1 MAASKFIRHD
11 TIKSLKRN
19 LRQKEY
25 IGIRD
30 RIRAIIMIMKDYPY
44 REIADNLGY
53 SIQWVKKLAVDY
65 TDRGFEGLVMGVRGG
80 SQSLLNPDQ
89 YMELFRI
96 ILEGPGEGDLLSR
109 YRINDLIKIVKD
121 KWGIEYSVGGMHKL
135 LKRMKFSHI
144 TTRPQ
149 NPKND
154 PAVMEIWKKKPK
166 NSLTRKRK
174 STGAL
179 KSGSKMK
186 RGSGKKA

>member
-11 TIKSLKRN
+11 TIKSLKKK
-19 LRQKEY
+19 LRQKDLA
-25 IGIRD
+25 GIRD
-30 RIRAIIMIMKDYPY
+30 RIRAVIMIMKDCPY

-65 TDRGFEGLVMGVRGG
+65 TERSFEGLRLGARGG
-80 SQSLLNPDQ
+80 SEGLLSPDQ
-89 YMELFRI
+89 YMEFSRI
-96 ILEGPGEGDLLSR
+96 VLEGPGEEELLSR
-109 YRINDLIKIVKD
+109 YRISDLIEIVKN
-121 KWGIEYSVGGMHKL
+121 KWGIEYSVGGMHGL

-154 PAVMEIWKKKPK
+154 PAVMEVWKKKPK
-166 NSLTRKRK
+166 SSLTKKRK
-174 STGAL
+174 SIGAL

-186 RGSGKKA
+186 RDSDKKA